1 MLGLSR
7 LLWYSRLF
15 RRFLQSGL
23 TVPFIARYRRDCI
36 GGCSEEVRFPAVFF
50 DVCASMHASLAHFM
64 QNLRDVAKSLEAVE
78 KLNKLK
84 IKTISALH
92 AIPSLPYRVLNDVV
106 AAVDSDDVKEIAG
119 QFITKATPPLPYSLL
134 CI

>member
-1 MLGLSR
+1 
-7 LLWYSRLF
+7 
-15 RRFLQSGL
+15 
-23 TVPFIARYRRDCI
+23 
-36 GGCSEEVRFPAVFF
+36 
-50 DVCASMHASLAHFM
+50 MHASLAHFM

-84 IKTISALH
+84 VKTISALH